1 MEKTFEGK
9 QISFYDICEYIDGC
23 GSSKLKSLVKNICI
37 GGMLFLPVTFAKYT
51 GYHSFINEIAT
62 GATLVGAGVFNILGS
77 ALNDLFAS
85 KKYDKEMYI
94 RMQTVY
100 QLSFYS
106 SLFEAICEEL
116 EAENV
121 IDLFEKNA
129 SEDLYDILY
138 DEENEEDIFISFN
151 SIDVVRRNYVT
162 LTEEFRERFYSTE
175 EIKEL
180 FVCSEEQKEYFDY
193 KITNIPEVAIKKFRN
208 QILNLITIHKEL
220 ECWISMNIFAN
231 IQDEIK
237 KLPDSIVEHISD
249 KVVKNMRTQ
258 EVLDRELLQQKQE
271 RYFYLFESD
280 DCEVETVFTLNNYY
294 ITEIESK
301 EASSHIQSFDNIIDL
316 INRQR
321 YLLVTGPYGSGKTT
335 LLKRLYL
342 EYRRRGTVV
351 YAFDARDLVETVCSG
366 REFEFNRFFDCVCDV
381 DAIILIDALDDLNVA
396 HSTGSDISLLETFIG
411 CMFNYL
417 KRNKRISFVVGS
429 REYAYIG
436 DTKEDSVAEK
446 FFYYTENHQEMKFLK
461 ASWFEAADVN
471 NRIDKYPMK
480 NGVYLNKRIIKDENK
495 KITNALHNPL
505 FLYAFIKQYEE
516 TKEIKAHEGYYY
528 YYEKFIDQTIQ
539 GKYHYEA
546 LGRANVI
553 SDNVKKYK
561 NLLQKIAYDILN
573 TNSNRIRSII
583 NPLQVLDDEPLLAE
597 KLQEHKF
604 CITFED
610 FSQATKEC
618 FDQLKSESID
628 KANFINCYFL
638 KVVGN
643 TIFFTDVNI
652 LFSLASE
659 RIYLQLM
666 ELAEK
671 EAFDLCDL
679 DRLDVIDFYPQVID
693 YVLYKIST
701 SGDKKALRVYL
712 RSFVLNRDIRN
723 RIDVAG
729 KNAKEIGETFA
740 QILMM
745 YILFFK
751 LCKNTFSDEYGHIFK
766 EMIFYVNA
774 YKTYSHENMSSKEI
788 FTVERYF
795 MRNVLT
801 DIFLKRVNLKH
812 FNFKGSVIRDSRF
825 MQCKLMDTS
834 LQDSELQGKITF
846 DLCEFNDVNMKTKK
860 IEEDNS
866 VLFRDCIV
874 KKMEL
879 TSRKRCRFIRCFVEH
894 INIDFRNGDQMIF
907 EECLIKNINI
917 IAEQFKPSDVK
928 IIFSACTF
936 ETQIDL
942 TKYEGKIEIKSKSI
956 NLKGGNLFKGII
968 QDRITGLDKIL

>member
-301 EASSHIQSFDNIIDL
+301 EASSHIQSFNNIIDL

-321 YLLVTGPYGSGKTT
+321 YLLVTGPYGSG
-335 LLKRLYL
+335 
-342 EYRRRGTVV
+342 
-351 YAFDARDLVETVCSG
+351 
-366 REFEFNRFFDCVCDV
+366 
-381 DAIILIDALDDLNVA
+381 
-396 HSTGSDISLLETFIG
+396 
-411 CMFNYL
+411 
-417 KRNKRISFVVGS
+417 
-429 REYAYIG
+429 
-436 DTKEDSVAEK
+436 
-446 FFYYTENHQEMKFLK
+446 
-461 ASWFEAADVN
+461 
-471 NRIDKYPMK
+471 
-480 NGVYLNKRIIKDENK
+480 
-495 KITNALHNPL
+495 
-505 FLYAFIKQYEE
+505 
-516 TKEIKAHEGYYY
+516 
-528 YYEKFIDQTIQ
+528 
-539 GKYHYEA
+539 
-546 LGRANVI
+546 
-553 SDNVKKYK
+553 
-561 NLLQKIAYDILN
+561 
-573 TNSNRIRSII
+573 
-583 NPLQVLDDEPLLAE
+583 
-597 KLQEHKF
+597 
-604 CITFED
+604 
-610 FSQATKEC
+610 
-618 FDQLKSESID
+618 
-628 KANFINCYFL
+628 
-638 KVVGN
+638 
-643 TIFFTDVNI
+643 
-652 LFSLASE
+652 
-659 RIYLQLM
+659 
-666 ELAEK
+666 
-671 EAFDLCDL
+671 
-679 DRLDVIDFYPQVID
+679 D
-693 YVLYKIST
+693 YVKIRLS
-701 SGDKKALRVYL
+701 
-712 RSFVLNRDIRN
+712 
-723 RIDVAG
+723 
-729 KNAKEIGETFA
+729 
-740 QILMM
+740 
-745 YILFFK
+745 
-751 LCKNTFSDEYGHIFK
+751 
-766 EMIFYVNA
+766 
-774 YKTYSHENMSSKEI
+774 
-788 FTVERYF
+788 
-795 MRNVLT
+795 
-801 DIFLKRVNLKH
+801 
-812 FNFKGSVIRDSRF
+812 
-825 MQCKLMDTS
+825 
-834 LQDSELQGKITF
+834 
-846 DLCEFNDVNMKTKK
+846 
-860 IEEDNS
+860 
-866 VLFRDCIV
+866 
-874 KKMEL
+874 
-879 TSRKRCRFIRCFVEH
+879 
-894 INIDFRNGDQMIF
+894 
-907 EECLIKNINI
+907 
-917 IAEQFKPSDVK
+917 
-928 IIFSACTF
+928 
-936 ETQIDL
+936 
-942 TKYEGKIEIKSKSI
+942 
-956 NLKGGNLFKGII
+956 
-968 QDRITGLDKIL
+968 